1 MPPLISAVPMKTRM
15 IRTPVTGPDPAN
27 TLVHLEGKARGFD
40 QMGTFGRMHR
50 EDIHFRT
57 EFRIDG
63 YQQARHDWYLD
74 NTLVSATAM
83 LRMLNTET
91 DHIFTF
97 AVDAIAPV
105 LEPDGTLAFVVSLA
119 QLIDD
124 EAIFPS
130 TNVMAQMGVTVS
142 AYVLCY
148 EPRAERPKSGWQRGV
163 WTTVDQAQIEA
174 VIAKAN
180 RKASASREAAA
191 TREDCD

>member
-1 MPPLISAVPMKTRM
+1 MPSLVSSAALPMRTRM

-57 EFRIDG
+57 ELQIDG
-63 YQQARHDWYLD
+63 YEQARHDWYLD

-97 AVDAIAPV
+97 AVDAVAPV
-105 LEPDGTLAFVVSLA
+105 LELDGTLAFVVSLA

-130 TNVMAQMGVTVS
+130 TGVMAQMGVTIS
-142 AYVLCY
+142 AYVLCT
-148 EPRAERPKSGWQRGV
+148 EPRAERPPSGRQRGI
-163 WTTVDQAQIEA
+163 WATVDRAQPEL
-174 VIAKAN
+174 VLPKATWS
-180 RKASASREAAA
+180 RGSARQ
-191 TREDCD
+191 DCD